1 MLLNSFSR
9 YHHVCLLG
17 SPFSSEIS
25 HGDGRQ
31 RVEKPRLVLHVCF
44 ARRLPRL
51 CRVFLREPFHMA
63 SHPSLPLARVPLH
76 GQGGGSRASGQ
87 EEILYSPK

>member
-9 YHHVCLLG
+9 YHRTCLLG
-17 SPFSSEIS
+17 APFSSETS

-31 RVEKPRLVLHVCF
+31 RVEKPRLLLHVCF
-44 ARRLPRL
+44 ARRPPHL
-51 CRVFLREPFHMA
+51 CRVFSREPFHMA
-63 SHPSLPLARVPLH
+63 SHPSLLVARVPLH

-87 EEILYSPK
+87 GEILYSPK